1 MAQSSTEFF
10 SAYCERSLP
19 GIWQEPLNAVS
30 NLAFLIAAVL
40 MLRAY
45 MKNKS
50 LPLNASWDLCIL
62 IFLLFS
68 IAIGS
73 TLWHTL
79 PSKGTELADAI
90 PILIFINVYLLSFLY
105 RIAAARWFTLAA
117 LFIGF
122 YGLNF
127 LVSSVFP
134 ANAFNGSVFYAPA
147 WLTLILM
154 SNYLLMAH
162 NALRWRF
169 SMAAGLFTVSLLFRT
184 VDRNVCEW
192 VPVGT
197 HFIWHILNAGL
208 LYLMTSVLIAHATNQ
223 NSMQRPART

>member
-1 MAQSSTEFF
+1 MAQSSTEIF
-10 SAYCERSLP
+10 STYCERSLP
-19 GIWQEPLNAVS
+19 GVWEEPLNAVS

-40 MLRAY
+40 ILRVY
-45 MKNKS
+45 IRNKS
-50 LPLNASWDLCIL
+50 LPFNASWDLCIL

-73 TLWHTL
+73 ALWHTL

-90 PILIFINVYLLSFLY
+90 PILIFIDVYLLSFLY
-105 RIAAARWFTLAA
+105 RITAVRWYTLAA

-122 YGLNF
+122 HGLNF
-127 LVSSVFP
+127 LVSSIFP
-134 ANAFNGSVFYAPA
+134 AHAFNGSVFYAPA

-154 SNYLLMAH
+154 SIYLLMKQ

-169 SMAAGLFTVSLLFRT
+169 SMAAGLFTLSLLCRT

-208 LYLMTSVLIAHATNQ
+208 LYLMTSVLIAHATNR
-223 NSMQRPART
+223 NSMQRPVRT